1 MADSDNQTAPQAE
14 AGQQPEAAPQ
24 QQFVMQR
31 IYVKDISFEAPQG
44 ADAFKKQWQPAIKQ
58 DINTSSTR
66 LDDKNHEVV
75 LTLTV
80 TAEIEDET
88 VFLIEIKQAGI
99 FFIDGLE
106 GAQLAQTLGALCP
119 NILFPYARE
128 AIDNLAVR
136 GSFPPVQL
144 PPINFDALF
153 QQAVAQ
159 RAAQVQ
165 AQAQAQAEAAPE
177 Q

>member
-1 MADSDNQTAPQAE
+1 MADNDNQAA
-14 AGQQPEAAPQ
+14 QQEQQQ

-44 ADAFKKQWQPAIKQ
+44 AEAFKKQWKPSLKQ
-58 DINTSSTR
+58 DINTSSVK
-66 LDDKNHEVV
+66 LDDNNHEVT
-75 LTLTV
+75 LTLTI
-80 TAEIEDET
+80 TAEIEEET
-88 VFLIEIKQAGI
+88 VFLVEVKQAGI

-106 GAQLAQTLGALCP
+106 GPQLAHCLGSLCP
-119 NILFPYARE
+119 SILFPYARE
-128 AIDNLAVR
+128 AIDNMAVR

-153 QQAVAQ
+153 QQAIAQ
-159 RAAQVQ
+159 RAAQ
-165 AQAQAQAEAAPE
+165 AQADVAATE

>member
-1 MADSDNQTAPQAE
+1 MSDNENTVAVN
-14 AGQQPEAAPQ
+14 PEAAASEAPQ

-44 ADAFKKQWQPAIKQ
+44 AEAFKKQWQPAIKQ
-58 DINTSSTR
+58 DINTASTK
-66 LDDKNHEVV
+66 LDEKNHEVV

-80 TAEIEDET
+80 TAEIDEET

-106 GAQLAQTLGALCP
+106 GVQLAQTLGAVCP

-128 AIDNLAVR
+128 AIDSMAVR

-144 PPINFDALF
+144 PPINFDGLF

-159 RAAQVQ
+159 RAAQ
-165 AQAQAQAEAAPE
+165 AQAQAEAQAAPE